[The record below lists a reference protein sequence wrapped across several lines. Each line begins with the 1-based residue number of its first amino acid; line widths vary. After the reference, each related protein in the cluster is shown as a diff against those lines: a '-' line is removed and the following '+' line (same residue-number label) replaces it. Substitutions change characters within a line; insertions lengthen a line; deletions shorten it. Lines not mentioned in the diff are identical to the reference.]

1 MLNNKI
7 YKLLKLFKKKVEK
20 LIQKNNLIN
29 FFYYY
34 FGFYFFKHKEIFE
47 NDEIN
52 IINTYKWLTCMDKSY
67 CYILSYPSSGM
78 HYTLNVINYYLNK
91 KYYKKD
97 FINTQEE
104 FTESKNF
111 KHRFIN
117 SADIFGANQFHA
129 KKLLNF
135 ALAFTHSALHTTPY
149 LKQKLVFSDKIIY
162 LIRDPLSTLYS
173 YSKKKNLQKNFDFND
188 LIEFVEFYNSHSKF
202 ILDKK
207 SLLIYSNK
215 LSSNDKYNEYKKI
228 FDYMFKDKPE
238 LISDSLI
245 KESIDHFAFE
255 KEIERSD
262 KKFKQDFFMGLKNYE
277 NYFSIQEKEMI
288 MKKLKERLKPEI
300 YNIVTK
306 QF

>member
-1 MLNNKI
+1 MRK
-7 YKLLKLFKKKVEK
+7 YFER
-20 LIQKNNLIN
+20 LIKKNNFIN
-29 FFYYY
+29 FIYYY
-34 FGFYFFKHKEIFE
+34 FGFYFFKHKPIFK
-47 NDEIN
+47 NGEIN
-52 IINTYKWLTCMDKSY
+52 LHNTFRWFTCMDKNY
-67 CYILSYPSSGM
+67 CFMLSFPSSGQ
-78 HYTLNVINYYLNK
+78 HYVNNVVNYYLNK

-97 FINTQEE
+97 FLY
-104 FTESKNF
+104 TEDDYDVSKKF
-111 KHRFIN
+111 KNYFHI
-117 SADIFGANQFHA
+117 SADIFGANKFDK
-129 KKLLNF
+129 KKLFDF
-135 ALAFTHSALHTTPY
+135 AIAFTHSDLQTTPY
-149 LKQKLVFSDKIIY
+149 LKNKLDFSDKIIY

-300 YNIVTK
+300 YSIVTR
-306 QF
+306 QV